1 MKERQSNF
9 ELLRILLMC
18 TIPVFHLMVYNGV
31 YYVDNSNALWALVL
45 TVGGAIPADYAFIA
59 LSAYFWLERED
70 EIRFRGV
77 GGVRGFL
84 AQPVIKKFIYLAVLV
99 GTLYIVKVATLRG
112 LFGYNNQEYFIDF
125 FLMKGA
131 WWYIYPYM
139 VMSLIYPFL
148 NKIIKMSSYIV
159 IHIITTAL
167 SVIFIYNGLINR
179 TSFIRDLLAFLF
191 VYFFMALL
199 RRRKYTLFCGLTTTK
214 GMMSA
219 LIVLIYVSMLV
230 VAVVIKMACIYF
242 CTLNGHDGTMGMG
255 VQSIFDCIR
264 DLQNINVTDATSQG
278 IINFIIGRYHLLSM
292 IMGLA
297 IFFLFRDI
305 NIKYNPR
312 INKYAKTTIYIF
324 LLHDTW
330 MGVFWYF
337 GICWNDYGYYPI
349 WSFFGWMIIYVGS
362 AFALAPVLAWIYNH
376 TVKKLATFV
385 IEGLLGEARVEKC

>member
-179 TSFIRDLLAFLF
+179 TSFIRDLLAFIF
-191 VYFFMALL
+191 IYFFMGLL
-199 RRRKYTLFCGLTTTK
+199 RRKKYSYFCGVATTK
-214 GMMSA
+214 GFMVTLS
-219 LIVLIYVSMLV
+219 VLIYLTMLV
-230 VAVVIKMACIYF
+230 VSVAIKMACIYF
-242 CTLNGHDGTMGMG
+242 CSLNGHFEEVGMG
-255 VQSIFDCIR
+255 TQSIFDCLR
-264 DLQNINVTDATSQG
+264 DLQNINITDATSKG
-278 IINFIIGRYHLLSM
+278 VINFVIGRYHLLSA

-297 IFFLFRDI
+297 VFFFFRDI
-305 NIKYNPR
+305 KLKYNPL

-330 MGVFWYF
+330 MGVFWFF

-362 AFALAPVLAWIYNH
+362 AFALAPMLAWIYNH